1 MKQAPTISKDR
12 MLEKFHTM
20 TGRVVWADL
29 EKPDRYNK
37 YGITI
42 TVDLKSHDWASFKRM
57 YMSQVED
64 GDLATAPEDALK
76 NLGQWGCTMLN
87 DVDECTDEPRWFEG
101 DVVIKFKSNKCPR
114 ICDRTIKCGD
124 EVIVGYDMKH
134 YSFTNDEG
142 VDLEG
147 VSLYLNGAIKA

>member
-1 MKQAPTISKDR
+1 
-12 MLEKFHTM
+12 
-20 TGRVVWADL
+20 
-29 EKPDRYNK
+29 
-37 YGITI
+37 
-42 TVDLKSHDWASFKRM
+42 
-57 YMSQVED
+57 MSQGED

-76 NLGQWGCTMLN
+76 NLGQWGSTMLN

-101 DVVIKFKSNKCPR
+101 DVVIKFKSNQCPR

-124 EVIVGYDMKH
+124 EIIVGYDMKH

-147 VSLYLNGAIKA
+147 VSLYLNGVIKD